1 MRHKQ
6 TAEHNLSYFSL
17 KFILNNILR
26 IENIGQIY
34 QKCKIREIPNC
45 DMIKE
50 LEQDF

>member
-6 TAEHNLSYFSL
+6 TAEHNLSYSSL